1 MNLVVSILMQWLCWS
16 TTRSFQFDTAVGHNR
31 RQILPFRAGPSVH
44 RLLPREKCRLF
55 ADKDSSNDK
64 SRKEDYRSPITE
76 FLSNFM
82 TKSKQS
88 AKSEEDPLIDINFGA
103 SKLQQK
109 LDLDKLACVLDS
121 ELYHSEWFVTGK
133 VNPIYFSESFVF
145 QDPDVKLQGI
155 EAYARG
161 VNKLFDQECSRAEII
176 STVVNPEMP
185 NTITCTWRLSGKA
198 DIGPGLVI
206 KPYIVY
212 SDFTVDADSGLIVF
226 QEDRFAL
233 PSWDILLSSLF
244 PFLIGTLTAAPAP
257 PVQARNVPLPAEV
270 LKGVTAASQT
280 PSSPWDALQNIFK
293 AK

>member
-1 MNLVVSILMQWLCWS
+1 M
-16 TTRSFQFDTAVGHNR
+16 
-31 RQILPFRAGPSVH
+31 PFRNAPSVH
-44 RLLPREKCRLF
+44 GLSHEKCRLS
-55 ADKDSSNDK
+55 ATKDSSDDA
-64 SRKEDYRSPITE
+64 SMKEDYRSPITE
-76 FLSNFM
+76 FLSNFL
-82 TKSKQS
+82 TKSKES
-88 AKSEEDPLIDINFGA
+88 AKSEEDPLANIDFGGP
-103 SKLQQK
+103 KLQQK
-109 LDLDKLACVLDS
+109 LDLEKLACVLDS

-145 QDPDVKLQGI
+145 EDPDVKLQGI

-161 VNKLFDQECSRAEII
+161 VNKLFDQECSRAEIL
-176 STVVNPEMP
+176 STVVNPEKP
-185 NTITCTWRLSGKA
+185 NTITCTWRLSGRA
-198 DIGPGLVI
+198 DIGPGLDI

-257 PVQARNVPLPAEV
+257 PVQARNVSLPAEV
-270 LKGVTAASQT
+270 LKVVTDASKS
-280 PSSPWDALQNIFK
+280 PSSPWDTLQKVFK